1 MSHYYAEN
9 MFNPVLVSPTFKV
22 EDSTLQTEE
31 LEIYVVS
38 ELLEEMKNVLLEI
51 SVQRF
56 DTIDDAHVQKLLIG
70 KFL

>member
-38 ELLEEMKNVLLEI
+38 ELLEEMKNLLLEI

-70 KFL
+70 KLL